1 MTKQRL
7 SRRLAAGTATC
18 ATFALVAGCG
28 GAAVSPSQAAQQ
40 AKQNVRLVDS
50 TPAAT
55 GPLDKA
61 TWFMPKEPATLDLDN
76 DAAGATTDTV
86 MGNVCERLVQAQ
98 PDLTI
103 KPWLAEKYEWKTPE
117 TLVFTIRQGVR
128 FHSGNEMT
136 ADDVV
141 WSMNRHAAD
150 GANESDEY
158 ENVSEVR
165 KTGPHEVT
173 VTMKQ
178 ADAVFLKALAGTGGV
193 VLEREA
199 VESQGDAFGTPRG
212 DDACTGPLEL
222 KAWESGRQIVLT
234 KAADYWNQERA
245 SKTGELTIRW
255 ADDDAVVNSLLTG
268 EADGAYLENIASATR
283 LAGGPN
289 TTVSQGP
296 DTRVWNSMV
305 TERGGLTD
313 VRLRK
318 ALALA
323 LDRDGVSRA
332 ALAGLGVPAAEPVGP
347 GAWGYEAGTFRAA
360 SEKLAANAPAKPTPQ
375 SIEAAKKLVAEVG
388 ATQQI
393 VVASDGTTGRDVIA
407 NAIVDAAKKIGLDA
421 RIIQIPPQQYGDYY
435 SDAEFRKQAD
445 LFTDDY
451 FISKNDPVGF
461 YKNGASDSTVQWVL
475 KDPEYDAL
483 VAKAKA
489 ELDDAKRADLAVDL
503 AQRWAEAM
511 PWLSVV
517 QSPTT
522 VVLASDVTGVPASGA
537 FRNYPWAA
545 DLGAKGE

>member
-1 MTKQRL
+1 MTRQRHTRPL
-7 SRRLAAGTATC
+7 TAGATTC
-18 ATFALVAGCG
+18 AVLALVAGCG
-28 GAAVSPSQAAQQ
+28 GSAASPSQAAKEKVQ
-40 AKQNVRLVDS
+40 LVDS
-50 TPAAT
+50 TPAAA

-103 KPWLAEKYEWKTPE
+103 KPWLAEKYEWTTPN
-117 TLVFTIRQGVR
+117 TLVFTIRQSVR
-128 FHSGNEMT
+128 FHSGNVMT

-165 KTGPHEVT
+165 KTGADEVT
-173 VTMKQ
+173 ITMKQ

-193 VLEREA
+193 VFERKA
-199 VESQGDAFGTPRG
+199 VEAQGDAFGTPGG

-222 KAWESGRQIVLT
+222 KTWESGRQIVLT
-234 KAADYWNQERA
+234 KAAGYWNEQRP

-289 TTVSQGP
+289 TSVSQGP

-305 TERGGLTD
+305 TERGGLAD

-318 ALALA
+318 ALSLA

-347 GAWGYEAGTFRAA
+347 GAWGYEAGKFRAA
-360 SEKLAANAPAKPTPQ
+360 SEKLAAGAPAKPGQ
-375 SIEAAKKLVAEVG
+375 QNLDAAKKLVTEVG
-388 ATQQI
+388 TAQQI
-393 VVASDGTTGRDVIA
+393 VVASDGTTARDVIA

-435 SDAEFRKQAD
+435 SDPQFRKQAD

-461 YKNGASDSTVQWVL
+461 YKNGASDSSVQWVL

-483 VAKAKA
+483 VKRAKA
-489 ELDDAKRADLAVDL
+489 ELDDAKRADLAIEL
-503 AQRWAEAM
+503 AQRWAAAM

-522 VVLASDVTGVPASGA
+522 VVLASDVTGVPASGS

-545 DLGAKGE
+545 DLGAKGK

>member
-1 MTKQRL
+1 MTRHRHSHRL
-7 SRRLAAGTATC
+7 SAGALGC
-18 ATFALVAGCG
+18 ATLVLVAGCG
-28 GAAVSPSQAAQQ
+28 GGGVSPSQARE
-40 AKQNVRLVDS
+40 NVRLVDS

-76 DAAGATTDTV
+76 DASGATTDTV

-103 KPWLAEKYEWKTPE
+103 KPGLAEKYEWTSPT

-128 FHSGNEMT
+128 FHSGNVMT

-141 WSMNRHAAD
+141 WSMNRHRAD
-150 GANESDEY
+150 GANESDEFG
-158 ENVSEVR
+158 NVSDIR
-165 KTGPHEVT
+165 QTGPTEVT
-173 VTMKQ
+173 VTLTQ
-178 ADAVFLKALAGTGGV
+178 PDAVFVKALAGTGGV
-193 VLEREA
+193 VFERKTVEA
-199 VESQGDAFGTPRG
+199 QGAAFGTPSG
-212 DDACTGPLEL
+212 GDACTGPLEL
-222 KAWESGRQIVLT
+222 KSWESGRRIVLG
-234 KAADYWNQERA
+234 KFADYWDKARV

-268 EADGAYLENIASATR
+268 EADGAYLENIASAAR
-283 LAGGPN
+283 LANGPN

-305 TERGGLTD
+305 TERGALTD

-318 ALALA
+318 ALSLA

-332 ALAGLGVPAAEPVGP
+332 ALAGFGLPATEPVGQ
-347 GAWGYEAGTFRAA
+347 GAWGYQADKFRAA
-360 SEKLAANAPAKPTPQ
+360 SEQLAAGAPAKPTAQ
-375 SIEAAKKLVAEVG
+375 NIEAAKKLVAEVG
-388 ATQQI
+388 NTQQI
-393 VVASDGTTGRDVIA
+393 VVASDGTTVRDVIA
-407 NAIVDAAKKIGLDA
+407 NAIVDAAKTIGLDA

-435 SDAEFRKQAD
+435 SDPEFRKQAD

-461 YKNGASDSTVQWVL
+461 YKNGASDSSVNWVL
-475 KDPEYDAL
+475 NDPQYDAL
-483 VAKAKA
+483 VLQARA
-489 ELDDAKRADLAVDL
+489 ELDDAKRADLAIDL
-503 AQRWAEAM
+503 GQRWAEAM

-522 VVLASDVTGVPASGA
+522 VVLANDVTGVPASGG
-537 FRNYPWAA
+537 FRNYSWAA
-545 DLGAKGE
+545 DLGAKGN